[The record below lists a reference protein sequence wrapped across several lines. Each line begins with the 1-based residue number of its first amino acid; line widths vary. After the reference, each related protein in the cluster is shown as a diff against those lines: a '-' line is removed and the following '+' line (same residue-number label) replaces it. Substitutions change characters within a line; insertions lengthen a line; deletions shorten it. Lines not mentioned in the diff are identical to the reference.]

1 MTDQKKPEQ
10 VSDEAL
16 EDAQGGLI
24 AFGAEG
30 STLKRQRKGDGL
42 IAFGNDMST
51 LVDEDAQ
58 TGNLIAFGNDG
69 ST

>member
-16 EDAQGGLI
+16 EDAQGGLN
-24 AFGAEG
+24 
-30 STLKRQRKGDGL
+30 S
-42 IAFGNDMST
+42 FGNDMST
-51 LVDEDAQ
+51 LKRRRKGDGLMSFGNDATTLIDDDPQ
-58 TGNLIAFGNDG
+58 DVSLIAFGNDG